1 MVAAATRLKSA
12 RPTLAR
18 RPCAASLC
26 EHTARL
32 GTPCLAGAVQCE
44 MIWPLR
50 SDERLLGCWFPA
62 DGVGRCMSD
71 VTELLRRASSDD
83 RSAIDELFALLYNDV
98 RRMAHGRLIGGAP
111 ISLLNTTAVANEAYL
126 RLCNAERLDIT
137 SRAHFMAYLS
147 KVLRAV
153 IVDFAR
159 RRSAERRGGAAQ
171 FVTLDT
177 AIGDSVAAADAEVER
192 LDDALEVLQRTDPR
206 LRQVVEMRYFA
217 GMSDDEI
224 AKALGVT
231 PRTVGRDWVRA
242 RLLLSV
248 EMKTGDV

>member
-1 MVAAATRLKSA
+1 M
-12 RPTLAR
+12 
-18 RPCAASLC
+18 
-26 EHTARL
+26 
-32 GTPCLAGAVQCE
+32 
-44 MIWPLR
+44 
-50 SDERLLGCWFPA
+50 
-62 DGVGRCMSD
+62 
-71 VTELLRRASSDD
+71 
-83 RSAIDELFALLYNDV
+83 LYNDV

-137 SRAHFMAYLS
+137 SRAHFMGYLS

>member
-1 MVAAATRLKSA
+1 
-12 RPTLAR
+12 
-18 RPCAASLC
+18 
-26 EHTARL
+26 
-32 GTPCLAGAVQCE
+32 
-44 MIWPLR
+44 
-50 SDERLLGCWFPA
+50 
-62 DGVGRCMSD
+62 MSD

>member
-1 MVAAATRLKSA
+1 
-12 RPTLAR
+12 
-18 RPCAASLC
+18 
-26 EHTARL
+26 
-32 GTPCLAGAVQCE
+32 

-62 DGVGRCMSD
+62 DSAGAVMSD

-83 RSAIDELFALLYNDV
+83 RSAIDELFALLYKDV

-192 LDDALEVLQRTDPR
+192 LDDALAVLQRTDPR

>member
-1 MVAAATRLKSA
+1 MKS
-12 RPTLAR
+12 L
-18 RPCAASLC
+18 S
-26 EHTARL
+26 H
-32 GTPCLAGAVQCE
+32 

-62 DGVGRCMSD
+62 VSAGAVMSD
-71 VTELLRRASSDD
+71 VTELLRRASSND

-126 RLCNAERLDIT
+126 RLCKAERLDIT

-192 LDDALEVLQRTDPR
+192 LDDALAVLQRNDPR
-206 LRQVVEMRYFA
+206 LKQIVEMRYFA
-217 GMSDDEI
+217 GMSDAEI
-224 AKALGVT
+224 AEALGVT

>member
-1 MVAAATRLKSA
+1 MVEG
-12 RPTLAR
+12 R
-18 RPCAASLC
+18 R
-26 EHTARL
+26 
-32 GTPCLAGAVQCE
+32 
-44 MIWPLR
+44 
-50 SDERLLGCWFPA
+50 
-62 DGVGRCMSD
+62 MSD

-83 RSAIDELFALLYNDV
+83 RSAIDELFALLYEDV
-98 RRMAHGRLIGGAP
+98 RRMAHARVSGNAQ

-126 RLCNAERLDIT
+126 RLCNAGRLEVT

-147 KVLRAV
+147 RVLRAV

-159 RRSAERRGGAAQ
+159 RRNAERRGGAAQ

-177 AIGDSVAAADAEVER
+177 AVGDSVAASDAEVER

-217 GMSDDEI
+217 GMNDAEI
-224 AKALGVT
+224 AEALGVT
-231 PRTVGRDWVRA
+231 TRTVGRDWVRA

-248 EMKTGDV
+248 ELKADGV